1 MGKFL
6 TLKDGTEIFQQKKGA
21 DYSLKIISTLP
32 KALEPYLLYHPLV
45 ARSKEE
51 PVGRRGPK
59 AKAAEASSSTPTPNP
74 HAKELFEKCLCSSS
88 RTSRSLSSLF
98 IDANRSSNSDSSDDD
113 DDDEEEDE
121 DGDNNVLHQGE
132 DDDHDDDDDGANDD
146 DDDHDDDDNTSRGDS
161 VDETRASRSEPPSSA
176 RASPRRATTF
186 VSERASCARRTLLG
200 YIPAP
205 RRSRCRAPDAAAWQ
219 TPRPGP

>member
-98 IDANRSSNSDSSDDD
+98 IDANSSSNSDSSDDD
-113 DDDEEEDE
+113 DDDDEEDE
-121 DGDNNVLHQGE
+121 DGDNNSSCIKSE

-176 RASPRRATTF
+176 QSKSEASDYLCF
-186 VSERASCARRTLLG
+186 
-200 YIPAP
+200 
-205 RRSRCRAPDAAAWQ
+205 
-219 TPRPGP
+219 